1 MSLTTEAPPKAG
13 PAPAGRAKAGRAT
26 ADPAPADPLPAAP
39 PPPPRV
45 RLDPAHYEPPRVPP
59 EVLRHA
65 SVPDTLGV
73 GRPGKV
79 GLLELGFEQIGGRT
93 ELVRH
98 YQKSPLQIMRP
109 LYFDPHRPD
118 LPITLLMST
127 GGGIIQADRLRTDLV
142 FGPGTSGHVT
152 TQAAT
157 KVYRMEHDYA
167 AAQTFL
173 TVGAD
178 AYVEYLP
185 DPVIPY
191 VDSRFYQR
199 TVITADPTATVLASE
214 TLLSGRLAR
223 GERNAYQVFASDF
236 ELRRPG
242 GKLVALD
249 TVRLEPGGP
258 GGCGGSAVDG
268 PAVLAGHSV
277 MACFFA
283 VSPLAPARELADLLH
298 ESLAGR
304 GLPYGVSVLPQDCG
318 AWVRV
323 LGEHTEP
330 VTQALGAVWDAV
342 RRRLIDVPAPALR
355 KT

>member
-1 MSLTTEAPPKAG
+1 MSIVTSPPAVPPPTVPPIL
-13 PAPAGRAKAGRAT
+13 PAPTAGR
-26 ADPAPADPLPAAP
+26 LE
-39 PPPPRV
+39 
-45 RLDPAHYEPPRVPP
+45 PAHYEPPRVPP
-59 EVLRHA
+59 EVRRHG

-79 GLLELGFEQIGGRT
+79 GLLELGFERVGGRT

-109 LYFDPHRPD
+109 LYFDPYRPD
-118 LPITLLMST
+118 LPVTFLMST
-127 GGGIIQADRLRTDLV
+127 GGGVVQADRLRTDLA
-142 FGPGTSGHVT
+142 FGAGTSAHIT

-167 AAQTFL
+167 VAQTFL
-173 TVGAD
+173 TAGPD

-199 TVITADPTATVLASE
+199 TVITAAPSATVLVSE
-214 TLLSGRLAR
+214 TVLAGRLAR
-223 GERNAYQVFASDF
+223 GERHAYAVFASDF
-236 ELRRPG
+236 EVRRPDG
-242 GKLVALD
+242 ELVALD
-249 TVRLEPGGP
+249 TVRLEPGGLGGP
-258 GGCGGSAVDG
+258 GVTG
-268 PAVLAGHSV
+268 PAVMAGHAV

-283 VSPLAPARELADLLH
+283 VSPLAPARELANLLH
-298 ESLAGR
+298 DTLAGAE
-304 GLPYGVSVLPQDCG
+304 LAYGVSVLPQECG

-323 LGEHTEP
+323 LGDRTEA
-330 VTQALGAVWDAV
+330 VTQALTAAWDAV
-342 RRRLIDVPAPALR
+342 RRRLIGVPAPAIR

>member
-1 MSLTTEAPPKAG
+1 MSIVATPPGPTTPPGPLGPPDPSVPPAPPV
-13 PAPAGRAKAGRAT
+13 
-26 ADPAPADPLPAAP
+26 P
-39 PPPPRV
+39 PV
-45 RLDPAHYEPPRVPP
+45 RLDPAHYEPPRVPL

-79 GLLELGFEQIGGRT
+79 GLLELGFEQVGGRT

-118 LPITLLMST
+118 LAITFLMST
-127 GGGIIQADRLRTDLV
+127 GGGIIQADRLRTDLS
-142 FGPGTSGHVT
+142 FGAGTSAHVT

-167 AAQTFL
+167 IAQTFIDA
-173 TVGAD
+173 GPH
-178 AYVEYLP
+178 AYVEYVP

-214 TLLSGRLAR
+214 TVVSGRLAR
-223 GERNAYQVFASDF
+223 GERNAYEVFASDF
-236 ELRRPG
+236 ELRRPDG
-242 GKLVALD
+242 DLVALD
-249 TVRLEPGGP
+249 TVRLEPGGGF
-258 GGCGGSAVDG
+258 GGAGVDG
-268 PAVLAGHSV
+268 PAVLAGRSV

-298 ESLAGR
+298 ETLAGR
-304 GLPYGVSVLPQDCG
+304 ELAYGVSVLPQDCG

-323 LGEHTEP
+323 LGDGTEA
-330 VTQALGAVWDAV
+330 VTQALTAAWDAM
-342 RRRLIDVPAPALR
+342 RRRLIGVPAPALR